1 MDNTDSSRSWF
12 CVLNNPQNL
21 FGDIDPREMVDKAI
35 ELWIL
40 DKPHR
45 TCAINY
51 EIGDSGTP
59 HMHMVLEDPAK
70 ARFSAIQKIFTGIHI
85 EKTKGSKEQAED
97 YINKRGKFTEK
108 NHTVIVPAVYHGEIK
123 ANKGSRNDLEII
135 EQLIEQGKT
144 PNEIMDMSF
153 AYSKYEKM
161 IKGAFWRKKRK
172 ELALNREVS
181 VVWHVGEAGSGKSY
195 TYVELCEQFGKENIY
210 LLTDYE
216 IGGFDNYCA
225 EPILFMDEFKGN
237 IKFQCLLNYLDH
249 YPIQIHCR
257 YANCYAIW
265 NTVHITSVFPPE
277 EAYNFM
283 VDESNRNKDKIN
295 QLMRRIHSIVYH
307 YKEDNQYK
315 QYELPASEYS
325 NYQNLKQ
332 RVSGDGFSAIQ
343 MKDCPFQD

>member
-1 MDNTDSSRSWF
+1 MENTDSSRSWF

-21 FGDIDPREMVDKAI
+21 FGDIEPREMVDKAI
-35 ELWIL
+35 ELWIM

-45 TCAINY
+45 TCAVNY

-97 YINKRGKFTEK
+97 YINKRGKFVEK
-108 NHTVIVPAVYHGEIK
+108 NHTVVIPAVYHGEIK

-144 PNEIMDMSF
+144 PDEIMEMSF

-181 VVWHVGEAGSGKSY
+181 VIWHVGEAGSGKSY
-195 TYVELCEQFGKENIY
+195 TYVRLCEQFGKENIY
-210 LLTDYE
+210 LLSDYE

-225 EPILFMDEFKGN
+225 ESILFMDEFKGN
-237 IKFQCLLNYLDH
+237 IKFQCLLNYLDQ

-257 YANCYAIW
+257 YANCYAMW

-283 VDESNRNKDKIN
+283 VEESNRNKDKIN
-295 QLMRRIHSIVYH
+295 QLMRRINSIVYH
-307 YKEDNQYK
+307 YKVDNEYK
-315 QYELPASEYS
+315 QYELPTSEYS
-325 NYQNLKQ
+325 NYSKLKQ
-332 RVSGDGFSAIQ
+332 MASGDGFSAIR
-343 MKDCPFQD
+343 MKDCPFED